1 MASRFG
7 VPLIGMH
14 ACKYLMIHLLVE
26 MHASVLACNE
36 CHLAAY
42 TPASYDTCY
51 NRVNIVDICNFKLGS
66 SRTAPQ
72 NTLVTR
78 LEFTA

>member
-1 MASRFG
+1 LPSLWLAQATLRILASRFISKKQMASRFG

-51 NRVNIVDICNFKLGS
+51 NR
-66 SRTAPQ
+66 
-72 NTLVTR
+72 
-78 LEFTA
+78 